1 MHIDSQLREEFPNN
15 RCNPFG
21 GRSIILVGD
30 ICKFILVKDKPLYV
44 GNTAVKVLWKILNIV
59 VTLDTIFKQQGDNNN
74 NNKIK
79 RLLSNLINTK
89 HFFMIGIF
97 LCHELI
103 RG

>member
-30 ICKFILVKDKPLYV
+30 ICKFIHVKDKPLYV

-59 VTLDTIFKQQGDNNN
+59 VTLDTIFKQQGDNPKKN
-74 NNKIK
+74 IF
-79 RLLSNLINTK
+79 SETTK
-89 HFFMIGIF
+89 KYMKHKTIF
-97 LCHELI
+97 
-103 RG
+103 

>member
-44 GNTAVKVLWKILNIV
+44 GNTSGKVLWKILNIV
-59 VTLDTIFKQQGDNNN
+59 VTLDTIFKQQDDN
-74 NNKIK
+74 KK
-79 RLLSNLINTK
+79 TYFQRLLSNIRNTK
-89 HFFMIGIF
+89 HFFYDWDLLMP
-97 LCHELI
+97 
-103 RG
+103 